1 MSARMAGKATLMA
14 RRSTAA
20 DRADFMILFSSHG
33 RDGAKLS
40 GMAADVEKHANN
52 GFYEGLPIE
61 IPGNFAYSK
70 DADAFVRLILPCAH
84 RLAER

>member
-1 MSARMAGKATLMA
+1 
-14 RRSTAA
+14 
-20 DRADFMILFSSHG
+20 
-33 RDGAKLS
+33 
-40 GMAADVEKHANN
+40 MAADVEKHANN